1 MAGAFWHVMI
11 GPPPDEKMRAREPNR
26 SREIMVE
33 VASKA
38 VDRALSGPLPEALA
52 RSLVKHD
59 VVERIAAEM
68 LVAAEAGELD
78 LEETER
84 LARRIVASPAFQR
97 VLLDAMESQLT
108 PELADRLL
116 QNPETERIVESIVAS
131 PAVRTAL
138 ARQATTFA
146 DEIAT
151 AVRLRAQELDE
162 AVGRRAPSAYAG
174 IVTRG
179 LAFGVDIVLAGL
191 VFLGAAATFG
201 LVTLLAGGV
210 DPGWLLGGLAASV
223 WTLVAGSYF
232 ALFWSTTGQTPGMRP
247 MRVRVLAPD
256 GAPPG
261 VGRSAVRFIGLLVSI
276 ALLFMGFL
284 PILVDARR
292 RALHD
297 FLAGTV
303 VRGDGQARS
312 P

>member
-1 MAGAFWHVMI
+1 
-11 GPPPDEKMRAREPNR
+11 MRAREPAR

-33 VASKA
+33 VAAKA
-38 VDRALSGPLPEALA
+38 VDRAFSGPLPEALA
-52 RSLVKHD
+52 RSFVKHD

-138 ARQATTFA
+138 ARQTTTFA

-151 AVRLRAQELDE
+151 AVRLRAVELDE
-162 AVGRRAPSAYAG
+162 AVGRAALSAYAG
-174 IVTRG
+174 IFTRG

-276 ALLFMGFL
+276 ALLFTGFL
-284 PILVDARR
+284 TILFDARR

-303 VRGDGQARS
+303 VVREAA